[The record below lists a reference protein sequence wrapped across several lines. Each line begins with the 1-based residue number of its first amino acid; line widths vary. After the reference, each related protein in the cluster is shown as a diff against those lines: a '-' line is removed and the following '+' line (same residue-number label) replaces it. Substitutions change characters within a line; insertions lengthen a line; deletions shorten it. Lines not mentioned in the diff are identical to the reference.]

1 MATMNHVFLMGH
13 LTRDP
18 AARQTPSGMAVAD
31 LGLAVNETYK
41 NKAGEDVER
50 TCFADVVVWGRQAE
64 ACAQYLAKGAP
75 VLVEGRL
82 QFEQW
87 QTANGEKRSRLRVSA
102 NRIQFL
108 NRAPAARKDEGA
120 VAAGAPAAAA
130 ATAARADDPE
140 ETGGEAM
147 PF

>member
-1 MATMNHVFLMGH
+1 MATMNHVFLVGH

-41 NKAGEDVER
+41 NKAGEEVER

-64 ACAQYLAKGAP
+64 ACAQHLTKGAP

-108 NRAPAARKDEGA
+108 NRSGAARKGEGAAPATAA
-120 VAAGAPAAAA
+120 VAATVPADEA
-130 ATAARADDPE
+130 E
-140 ETGGEAM
+140 EPGGETM